1 MRIRVIRAAAL
12 VFGLTLSTVAAAES
26 LGGSQH
32 GNVGVTHRRVAGVIT
47 SIDVRSVEDTQVT
60 ISAPA
65 KVSSRGSA
73 VTGRIDTATT
83 RIIID
88 GHPAHPSDL
97 KLTDKVKGEIN
108 MDGVWLTLS
117 IETL

>member
-1 MRIRVIRAAAL
+1 MRIRVIGAAAL
-12 VFGLTLSTVAAAES
+12 VFGLTLSTVATAES
-26 LGGSQH
+26 LGGSR
-32 GNVGVTHRRVAGVIT
+32 GKIGCTHRHVAGVIT
-47 SIDVRSVEDTQVT
+47 SIDTRSVEDTSVT
-60 ISAPA
+60 ISAPS

-73 VTGRIDTATT
+73 VTGRIDSTVT

-88 GHPAHPSDL
+88 GQPAHPSDL